1 MPSVTSD
8 SLDVINKTM
17 DPDDLRS
24 PAARAII
31 EELDRLIVMLR
42 ERRLPISSWYGRFDL
57 DGEPDSF
64 ERLNRGYGYA
74 PLERAADDVH
84 FPWFLYWEIVWV
96 VLHGGLAR
104 PQRVLDLGGAAS
116 LFSYYLASK
125 GHQVTTVDLQEPL
138 VEAGNLVARTM
149 GWTLTNRIMD
159 MRQLSMSAR
168 FDHVT
173 SICVFEH
180 IPMYDRA
187 PASRA
192 IRDVLVDDGRFGLT
206 FDYRNPSSRARISSA
221 RDIEEQF
228 VTPSGLTV
236 RGNAAFCDT
245 GRDYLLHPFYHPA
258 TSRRERES
266 LVRRGDFA
274 RSELSVTKTA
284 NDYTFGALFLE
295 KRTR

>member
-1 MPSVTSD
+1 MTSD

-17 DPDDLRS
+17 DPDDLHS
-24 PAARAII
+24 PAAQAVI

-42 ERRLPISSWYGRFDL
+42 ERRLPISSWYGGFDL
-57 DGEPDSF
+57 SGEPDSF

-74 PLERAADDVH
+74 PLERAPDDVH

-96 VLHGGLAR
+96 VVHGGLAR

-116 LFSYYLASK
+116 LFSYYLAST

-138 VEAGNLVARTM
+138 VEAGNFVGRTM

-159 MRQLSMSAR
+159 MRRLSMSAR

-192 IRDVLVDDGRFGLT
+192 IRDVLVDGGRFSLT

-228 VTPSGLTV
+228 VTPSGLAV

-245 GRDYLLHPFYHPA
+245 GKNYLLHPFYHPA
-258 TSRRERES
+258 TGRDQRKA
-266 LVRRGDFA
+266 LVRGGDFA
-274 RSELSVTKTA
+274 RSELSLTKTV
-284 NDYTFGALFLE
+284 NDYTFGALFME